1 MEIVIVLIVVMIAV
15 VFIWLCLQGKKELRQ
30 KQKEHDEKFSQAM
43 EERTRQYERFYP
55 IVDRKYKELCKLFEK
70 PNQTTMINVSK
81 FTSFSEIESAQQEC
95 GSSWVG
101 ISRTC
106 DMWRTKVMDIV
117 DVLYILETY
126 DAVDKNLKQF
136 IHVYAANGLNE
147 ENADSIIYRKI
158 VPVNDILFFEAIGDI
173 EYRNIVSGGGNATYF
188 GMSVNGIGFGEIK
201 HDPIDI
207 KTISEDKRAVVL
219 YYKNEDGEGNMLF
232 FPLSELSK
240 LIQLLPEYIR

>member
-1 MEIVIVLIVVMIAV
+1 MEIVIVLIAVMIVV

-30 KQKEHDEKFSQAM
+30 QQKEHDEKFSQAM

-55 IVDRKYKELCKLFEK
+55 IVNRKYKELCKLFEK
-70 PNQTTMINVSK
+70 PNQTTMVNVSK
-81 FTSFSEIESAQQEC
+81 FTSFPEVESAQREC
-95 GSSWVG
+95 GNSWIG
-101 ISRTC
+101 INRTC
-106 DMWRTKVMDIV
+106 DMWRTKITGMV
-117 DVLYILETY
+117 DVLHILETY
-126 DAVDKNLKQF
+126 EAIDKDLKQF
-136 IHVYAANGLNE
+136 VHIYTANGLNE
-147 ENADSIIYRKI
+147 ENVDNIIYRRI
-158 VPVNDILFFEAIGDI
+158 IPVSSILFFEAIGDI

-188 GMSVNGIGFGEIK
+188 GISVNGIGFGEIK

-219 YYKNEDGEGNMLF
+219 YYKNEDGEGDMVF